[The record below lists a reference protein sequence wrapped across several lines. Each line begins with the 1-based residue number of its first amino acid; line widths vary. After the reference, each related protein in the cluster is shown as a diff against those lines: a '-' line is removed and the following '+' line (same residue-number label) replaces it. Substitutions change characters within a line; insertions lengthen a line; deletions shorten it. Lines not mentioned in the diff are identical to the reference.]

1 MYRNGTQVWKLDRER
16 DWSKIINYEMD
27 KAAGSAGQYYRYFIL
42 NSVAGSPKILLS
54 PTPTE
59 AGSYLQIWYLRNAN
73 ELVLESDICDI
84 PEAVHYVMAYMK
96 MKVMEKELHPNL
108 AKAISDVEMQKA
120 ETIKTLSGMYPD
132 NETTI
137 EADTRIYDDMN

>member
-1 MYRNGTQVWKLDRER
+1 
-16 DWSKIINYEMD
+16 MD